1 MATPVSLM
9 EWFLNFW
16 DQAMEGPVQPL
27 QGTVGPGEVIFVP
40 SGWWHMAINLE
51 VRQLFTYMCHKDC
64 QAPEIAPCAVVPL
77 MRVGILPLLIL

>member
-40 SGWWHMAINLE
+40 SGWWHLAINLE
-51 VRQLFTYMCHKDC
+51 VRQITYRCKMPTSRSACMC
-64 QAPEIAPCAVVPL
+64 QLEL
-77 MRVGILPLLIL
+77 S